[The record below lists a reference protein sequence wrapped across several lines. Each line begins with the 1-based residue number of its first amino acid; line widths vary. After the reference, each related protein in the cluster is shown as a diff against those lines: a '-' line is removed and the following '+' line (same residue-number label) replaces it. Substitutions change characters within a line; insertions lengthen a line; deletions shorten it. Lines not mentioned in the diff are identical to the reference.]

1 VPHAEAL
8 APASTASPA
17 PPQFPV
23 DGVRVVT
30 RDNGRHVDLMP
41 SRSSSYLLP
50 ELASSSLVRRES
62 RSGASAIRFTA
73 GDVVELVDEIDDV
86 HMLDDLLSG
95 MNLRIVGAGAIGVVI
110 VDALAG
116 LLTGGTITNVMLRM
130 PTTSARTVPPSIVA
144 ARPPAVEELPVATA
158 VDAFVDDPST
168 EPLAP
173 DAPVSAIATRVAR
186 LSGLSDDQL
195 AELFKIHRETYCRWR
210 TGALPN
216 PRVSNRRRLGLLL
229 SLLQELADHK
239 VNIKDW
245 ILGAVIVDGLT
256 PYELLDRGRIDD
268 VAYAAAALG
277 ETRGVARARL
287 LADHA
292 QDELLEFGDDD
303 VWEIEPYD
311 EIDEQ

>member
-8 APASTASPA
+8 GPAPTASPA
-17 PPQFPV
+17 PPPFPV

-41 SRSSSYLLP
+41 SPSSSYLLP
-50 ELASSSLVRRES
+50 ELANSSLVRRES
-62 RSGASAIRFTA
+62 RSGPGAIRFTA
-73 GDVVELVDEIDDV
+73 GNVVELFDEIDDV
-86 HMLDDLLSG
+86 HVLEDLLSG
-95 MNLRIVGAGAIGVVI
+95 MNLRIVGAGAIGGFV

-116 LLTGGTITNVMLRM
+116 LLTGGTISNVMLRM
-130 PTTSARTVPPSIVA
+130 PMTSARTVPPSIVA
-144 ARPPAVEELPVATA
+144 APPPAVETAATA
-158 VDAFVDDPST
+158 VDTVVDDPST

-173 DAPVSAIATRVAR
+173 DAPVSAIATRIAQ

-229 SLLQELADHK
+229 SLLQELADNK
-239 VNIKDW
+239 VNIKNW

-268 VAYAAAALG
+268 IAYAAAALG
-277 ETRGVARARL
+277 ESRVVARIPRL
-287 LADHA
+287 VGHTQEEA
-292 QDELLEFGDDD
+292 LEFGDDD
-303 VWEIEPYD
+303 VWEIEPDD
-311 EIDEQ
+311 EVDEQ

>member
-8 APASTASPA
+8 NPAPTASPA
-17 PPQFPV
+17 PPPFPV

-41 SRSSSYLLP
+41 SPSSSYLLP
-50 ELASSSLVRRES
+50 ELANSSLVRRES
-62 RSGASAIRFTA
+62 RSGPGAIRFST
-73 GDVVELVDEIDDV
+73 GNVVELFDEIDDV
-86 HMLDDLLSG
+86 HVLEDLLSG
-95 MNLRIVGAGAIGVVI
+95 MNLRIVGAGAIGGFV

-116 LLTGGTITNVMLRM
+116 LLTGGTISNVMVRM
-130 PTTSARTVPPSIVA
+130 PMTSARTVPRSNVA
-144 ARPPAVEELPVATA
+144 APPPAVERLPAATA
-158 VDAFVDDPST
+158 VDTVVDDPST

-173 DAPVSAIATRVAR
+173 DAPVSAIATRIAQ

-229 SLLQELADHK
+229 SLLQELADNK

-277 ETRGVARARL
+277 ESRVVARIPRL
-287 LADHA
+287 VGHA
-292 QDELLEFGDDD
+292 QEEPLEFGDDD
-303 VWEIEPYD
+303 VWEIEPDD
-311 EIDEQ
+311 EVDEQ